1 MRLGPWWPI
10 GLVCLLGGP
19 STAHAQA
26 TGQSWTNLTFSRLAS
41 ERLSYELDVEPKA
54 QLTPYDGARWLT
66 VETTGHIDRAVTRWM
81 DVVAEMAIAPTSQSN
96 EANFL
101 RVAPRVGV
109 HLHILS
115 RLLRE
120 RGAGRGADREKHPT
134 RRLVAGTLL
143 RLENPR
149 TFYRNDA
156 PTEST
161 WRIRH
166 RFELAYPLN
175 RPKTTTDG
183 AIYLSSDCEAFVPVG
198 EEVPD
203 GVVSQLRIRGGLGH
217 RRSFAW
223 RIEAFYVW
231 NGERHETSGVM
242 VPQSH
247 ALEVRIRRQF

>member
-1 MRLGPWWPI
+1 VGPWWPI
-10 GLVCLLGGP
+10 GLVCLLGGT

-26 TGQSWTNLTFSRLAS
+26 TGQSWTNVIFSRLAS
-41 ERLSYELDVEPKA
+41 ERLAYELDVEPKV
-54 QLTPYDGARWLT
+54 QLIPDDGTRWIS
-66 VETTGHIDRAVTRWM
+66 VETTGHVDRAVTRWA
-81 DVVAEMAIAPTSQSN
+81 DILGEMAIAHTSQSN
-96 EANFL
+96 EANIR
-101 RVAPRVGV
+101 RVVPRVGV

-120 RGAGRGADREKHPT
+120 RGAGRGADREKLPT

-143 RLENPR
+143 RLENLR
-149 TFYRNDA
+149 TFRSNDA

-161 WRIRH
+161 WRIRY

-183 AIYLSSDCEAFVPVG
+183 AIYLSSDCEAFVPVD
-198 EEVPD
+198 EKVPG
-203 GVVSQLRIRGGLGH
+203 GVVSQLRIRSGLGH

-231 NGERHETSGVM
+231 NGERDETSGVM
-242 VPQSH
+242 APQSH